1 MTKILIGAA
10 AAAMM
15 AVSTTAFA
23 GDQPSAQM
31 CKAWFAEVD
40 RNGDGSLG
48 YSENADRYFQMISRS
63 SSDNGQTDSHIMGRS
78 FFLAECQVGSFGM
91 MKG

>member
-1 MTKILIGAA
+1 MTKIFMGAA
-10 AAAMM
+10 AAAML

-23 GDQPSAQM
+23 SDRPSAQM
-31 CKAWFAEVD
+31 CKAWFAEAD

-48 YSENADRYFQMISRS
+48 YSENADRYFQMITRS